1 MVAHRERRTKLD
13 EDHTSR
19 IPRSLLRARFK
30 RRRVLSA
37 GGVALGLA
45 AAGVQTR
52 VLAIPRKE
60 YSVVDSNRANAAQT
74 PTLAGE
80 EIRPFRIDI
89 PQTAID
95 DLNDRLARTRWP
107 SELPDIGWSR
117 GVPVDYLKG
126 LAEYWRAGYD
136 WRAAR
141 SGLESFPQFTTDD
154 RRPDD
159 PLPARAVP

>member
-1 MVAHRERRTKLD
+1 M
-13 EDHTSR
+13 
-19 IPRSLLRARFK
+19 
-30 RRRVLSA
+30 
-37 GGVALGLA
+37 
-45 AAGVQTR
+45 
-52 VLAIPRKE
+52 
-60 YSVVDSNRANAAQT
+60 VDSNRANAAQT
-74 PTLAGE
+74 PMLAVE
-80 EIRPFRIDI
+80 EVRPFRIDI

-95 DLNDRLARTRWP
+95 DLNDRLDRTRWP

-126 LAEYWRAGYD
+126 LAEYWRAAYD

-141 SGLESFPQFTTDD
+141 SGIELLPAVHDDD